1 MNQPALRS
9 RQSRSES
16 VGDALESWIRERG
29 LEPGAR
35 LGTKDELRSRFKVAV
50 ATLNEALRMLETRGV
65 VELRPGPGGGVFAAQ
80 PPALVRFGRKL
91 LALDGEAATVADSL
105 IVREALEP
113 LIVTD
118 AVRHRSDADLDELR
132 DLVERMRASGTAIDY
147 LRANWALHRRIAEI
161 SPNRMLCHIYC
172 GLLDYAEERVRRI
185 SPDRLVDLRG
195 SGTTV
200 HHDLVEA
207 IARRDP
213 DAAHAA
219 LDAHNRLT
227 ATSPP
232 DAAISAS

>member
-16 VGDALESWIRERG
+16 VGDALESWIRERA

-65 VELRPGPGGGVFAAQ
+65 IELRPGPGGGVFTAQ

-91 LALDGEAATVADSL
+91 LTLEGEAATVADSL

-118 AVRHRSDADLDELR
+118 AVRHRSDADLDALR
-132 DLVERMRASGTAIDY
+132 DLVEGMRASGAPIDY

-185 SPDRLVDLRG
+185 SPDRVADLRG
-195 SGTTV
+195 GGTTV
-200 HHDLVEA
+200 HNDLVEA

-213 DAAHAA
+213 DAARAA
-219 LDAHNRLT
+219 LEAHARLT
-227 ATSPP
+227 ATPP
-232 DAAISAS
+232 A

>member
-16 VGDALESWIRERG
+16 VGDALESWIKERA

-65 VELRPGPGGGVFAAQ
+65 IELRPGPGGGVFAAQ

-91 LALDGEAATVADSL
+91 LTLDGEAATVADSL
-105 IVREALEP
+105 LVREALES

-118 AVRHRSDADLDELR
+118 AVQHRSDADLDALR
-132 DLVERMRASGTAIDY
+132 ELVERMRAGEAAIDY

-172 GLLDYAEERVRRI
+172 GLLDYAEERIRHI
-185 SPDRLVDLRG
+185 SPDRLVDSPG
-195 SGTTV
+195 DGTAV

-207 IARRDP
+207 IARRDL
-213 DAAHAA
+213 DAARASVQAHA
-219 LDAHNRLT
+219 RLT
-227 ATSPP
+227 TAPP
-232 DAAISAS
+232 D